1 MCENHE
7 LSTILAFFAQNL
19 HSERRRVCS
28 GGAGGVPEA
37 LFEAVC
43 GQEGCSG
50 ASPGGPWGENVN
62 ILVGF

>member
-19 HSERRRVCS
+19 HSERRRGCS
-28 GGAGGVPEA
+28 GAAGGALEA
-37 LFEAVC
+37 FFEAVC

-50 ASPGGPWGENVN
+50 TSRGRPWGENVN